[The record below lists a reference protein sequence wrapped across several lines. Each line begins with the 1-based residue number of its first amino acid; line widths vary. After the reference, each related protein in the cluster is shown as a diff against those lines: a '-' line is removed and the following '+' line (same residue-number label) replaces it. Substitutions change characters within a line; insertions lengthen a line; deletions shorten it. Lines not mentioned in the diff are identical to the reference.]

1 MLTVGIDTGGTF
13 TDVFINS
20 DDSRVATV
28 KVPTTPHDLTVC
40 FADAIRAS
48 AEALQL
54 PLEQFLRQA
63 EVIRFSSTI
72 GTNTV
77 LTHTGPRLGLI
88 VTAGAQE
95 NLYGAADGDA
105 IHEFIPVD
113 GVAEIDEETRPDGE
127 VGQEPDPEQ
136 LATGR
141 A

>member
-77 LTHTGPRLGLI
+77 LTHTGPRW
-88 VTAGAQE
+88 A
-95 NLYGAADGDA
+95 
-105 IHEFIPVD
+105 
-113 GVAEIDEETRPDGE
+113 
-127 VGQEPDPEQ
+127 
-136 LATGR
+136 
-141 A
+141 